1 MVKLLLK
8 WYEVEGGIT
17 IVKEEII
24 LAIEDVKKAVSVI
37 IDDTRDY
44 RIIIMIK
51 VLIKF
56 VRVVKEGVIVVIIAN
71 ICSEML

>member
-1 MVKLLLK
+1 MVT
-8 WYEVEGGIT
+8 EVEGGIT
-17 IVKEEII
+17 IVREEII
-24 LAIEDVKKAVSVI
+24 LAIEDVKKAISVI
-37 IDDTRDY
+37 IEDTRDY

-56 VRVVKEGVIVVIIAN
+56 VRIVKEGVVVVIIAN

>member
-1 MVKLLLK
+1 MVT
-8 WYEVEGGIT
+8 EVEGGIT
-17 IVKEEII
+17 IVKEEIT

>member
-1 MVKLLLK
+1 MVT
-8 WYEVEGGIT
+8 EVEGGIT

>member
-1 MVKLLLK
+1 MVT
-8 WYEVEGGIT
+8 EVEGGIT

-37 IDDTRDY
+37 IEDTRDY

>member
-1 MVKLLLK
+1 M
-8 WYEVEGGIT
+8 
-17 IVKEEII
+17 
-24 LAIEDVKKAVSVI
+24 I

>member
-1 MVKLLLK
+1 VVT
-8 WYEVEGGIT
+8 EVEGGIT

-37 IDDTRDY
+37 IEDTRDY